1 VPNLTPNQVVLEHYR
16 VKHGNVVP
24 NGSPHDTYINTE
36 LRKAHAI
43 LYRPYEFLDHPS
55 SPSEYPGHQ
64 RISIIEGLIESGQF
78 REARHESHQLIKT
91 TLSGLRYLETYDRTL
106 IRTIVT
112 VAYTGWIAFS
122 AVFILAPSRPLP
134 TANRTPLL
142 ISLLFGL
149 VTVGLCVLFAA
160 QKLPW
165 TLHVYILFP
174 FSFWHDVTRTVY
186 ANWSAIR
193 GHSLDTKWIAST
205 LIGLLVAA
213 SVLQSMVVRS
223 FHVPSP
229 LYENLNGRPKVGYT
243 TRTVWSVGFVAIGV
257 GWPLTSWPKGKGK
270 FLLPWAA
277 CCITTAV
284 FPLLSVNP
292 SESLVTM

>member
-1 VPNLTPNQVVLEHYR
+1 MSFLMGISARTHI
-16 VKHGNVVP
+16 
-24 NGSPHDTYINTE
+24 DTE

-55 SPSEYPGHQ
+55 SPSEYPGSQ
-64 RISIIEGLIESGQF
+64 RTSIIEGLIGSGQF
-78 REARHESHQLIKT
+78 REARHQSHQLIKT

-106 IRTIVT
+106 IRMIVT

-134 TANRTPLL
+134 AANHTPAL
-142 ISLLFGL
+142 ISLLFGFA
-149 VTVGLCVLFAA
+149 TVGSCVLFAV

-229 LYENLNGRPKVGYT
+229 IYEILNGG
-243 TRTVWSVGFVAIGV
+243 
-257 GWPLTSWPKGKGK
+257 PKGWVHYTDCLECWLCRYWSGLAPDILAQGQNEVPLALGC
-270 FLLPWAA
+270 LLHHYSRVP
-277 CCITTAV
+277 TA
-284 FPLLSVNP
+284 FR
-292 SESLVTM
+292 ESL